1 MNCPPPD
8 QRQRA
13 FTLIELMVVIVIIS
27 IMTGVIVVEMSGTFH
42 DALLRSTSRQ
52 LIDVFS
58 LASSRAISLNRTHE
72 VRFDRATGQYEVDT
86 RQRGIFMPIKA
97 AGGEGS
103 INSHILLRLVGEGPD
118 DTIAFHPDGTADER
132 AIELRDPEGFGMAL
146 RINPITS
153 RVQVL
158 ELERQ

>member
-1 MNCPPPD
+1 
-8 QRQRA
+8 
-13 FTLIELMVVIVIIS
+13 MVVIVIIS

-58 LASSRAISLNRTHE
+58 LASSRAISLNRTQE

-86 RQRGIFMPIKA
+86 RQHGILMPVKT
-97 AGGEGS
+97 AGSEGS
-103 INSHILLRLVGEGPD
+103 INSHILLRLEGEGPD
-118 DTIAFHPDGTADER
+118 DAIAFHPDGTADDR
-132 AIELRDPEGFGMAL
+132 AIELRDPEGFGIAL